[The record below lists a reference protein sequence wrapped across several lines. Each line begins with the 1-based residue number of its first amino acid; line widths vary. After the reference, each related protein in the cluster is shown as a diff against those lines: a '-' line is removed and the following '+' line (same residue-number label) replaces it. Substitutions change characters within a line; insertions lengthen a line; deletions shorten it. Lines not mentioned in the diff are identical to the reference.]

1 MPGKIQRRC
10 RWIRLIRQS
19 NSLADCSAWLI
30 IMIDSFTFGGS
41 GGGPVS
47 DSTPSLRPFIAVWA
61 NNHFLIWNHVE
72 REREREKGDNEK
84 CCWWCCCC
92 CWCCWRP
99 VAKRQDAETL
109 KREKM
114 KKENFCSLSWFFWR
128 IFFFCCCCCCCC
140 CCLFLLLLRR
150 LLLLLLLFLLV
161 SIASRRSLPAA
172 SRPLT
177 KTNGKSRE
185 ASARQFIYSSAF
197 LSLSFS
203 FSLVNKYTRDKH
215 CGRPRNSTRIANDR
229 I

>member
-1 MPGKIQRRC
+1 
-10 RWIRLIRQS
+10 
-19 NSLADCSAWLI
+19 
-30 IMIDSFTFGGS
+30 MIDYYDWFIHIRRERGWPRVGFDAITPAIYCRLSKQSFSYLKSRG
-41 GGGPVS
+41 
-47 DSTPSLRPFIAVWA
+47 
-61 NNHFLIWNHVE
+61 E

-128 IFFFCCCCCCCC
+128 IFFLCCCCCCC